1 MGLMT
6 DQPPPPSPPPVGVG
20 GSPPGWGSPPPG
32 WGSPPPGWGSPPPG
46 WGSPPPGWAQPP
58 AWGGPQPGWNPGFMP
73 SQVGSGRFRSMAV
86 GEWLDATF
94 TLYRRNFVLIA
105 SISAVVQIPYALL
118 TWLLFEIT
126 GVATFVRSPFASLG
140 SQTITPAQAQQL
152 LNSYLGV
159 LAVSVGLLLL
169 SLLVVVPLGEAATTR
184 AVSDRYLDRTSSLL
198 SAYRAA
204 WGRLRSLVAMIL
216 ILVLAYAGTSAVV
229 IAFAALLGAV
239 GAGGLGAL
247 LAVLAFLALIPVLIM
262 VYVRTVVA
270 VPAIVLERVSGW
282 GGLKRSWQ
290 LISGRFWPTFGRMA
304 LLAIITAIISSVI
317 SAIFEI
323 PGSAIDP
330 NNTFVFDQ
338 VASAISAVFIAP
350 VTYIGVTLLY
360 YDIRIRK
367 EGFDIERLAR
377 SL

>member
-1 MGLMT
+1 
-6 DQPPPPSPPPVGVG
+6 
-20 GSPPGWGSPPPG
+20 
-32 WGSPPPGWGSPPPG
+32 
-46 WGSPPPGWAQPP
+46 
-58 AWGGPQPGWNPGFMP
+58 MP
-73 SQVGSGRFRSMAV
+73 SQVGSGRFRSLSV

-118 TWLLFEIT
+118 TWLLFELT
-126 GVATFVRSPFASLG
+126 GVATFVRSPVASLG

-159 LAVSVGLLLL
+159 LAVTVGLLLL

-184 AVSDRYLDRTSSLL
+184 AVSDRYLDRASSLL
-198 SAYRAA
+198 SAYSAA

-216 ILVLAYAGTSAVV
+216 ILVLAYAGTFAVV

-247 LAVLAFLALIPVLIM
+247 LAVLAFIALIPVLIM

-290 LISGRFWPTFGRMA
+290 LISGRFWPTLGRMA

-323 PGSAIDP
+323 PGSALDP

-367 EGFDIERLAR
+367 EGFDIEMLAR